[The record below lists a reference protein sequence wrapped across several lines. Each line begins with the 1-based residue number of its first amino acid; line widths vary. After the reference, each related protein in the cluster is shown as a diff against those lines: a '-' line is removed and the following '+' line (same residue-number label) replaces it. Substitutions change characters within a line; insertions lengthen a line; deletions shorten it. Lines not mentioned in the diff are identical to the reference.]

1 MRGHDHARTRDHL
14 NARTCDRDARIAGHD
29 GDRLAIARIDGK
41 LAVYFNTGTWR
52 AVHQIGHDLGGR
64 PSFLPYDAMS
74 YLVFFPDGD
83 KLGRDYEWWTGA
95 SVARS

>member
-1 MRGHDHARTRDHL
+1 MQPLG
-14 NARTCDRDARIAGHD
+14 
-29 GDRLAIARIDGK
+29 RIDGK
-41 LAVYFNTGTWR
+41 PAVYFNTGTWR

-83 KLGRDYEWWTGA
+83 KLGREYEWWTGA
-95 SVARS
+95 SVARHA